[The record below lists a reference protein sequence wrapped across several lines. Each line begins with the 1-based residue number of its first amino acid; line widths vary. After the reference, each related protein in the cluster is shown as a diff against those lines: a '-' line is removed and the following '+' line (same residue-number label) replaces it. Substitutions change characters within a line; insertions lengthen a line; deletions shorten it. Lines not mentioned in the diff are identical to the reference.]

1 MIEITATYLVSL
13 EGNDIDTKKVQ
24 KLKKGDALQLKRIS
38 DAEDTFEL
46 CVCHTDGREID
57 LLSYAES
64 VGIAPFI
71 DDGSLKVEKC
81 TVAGV
86 TVTPGK
92 TRAKDV
98 TDLALQ
104 VTYSYDE
111 EVLVRYEDTDTLA
124 FATENDVVQTMAAFS
139 VAAGDS
145 DVVMARPYLNL
156 YTMDMP
162 MEYGWQYELFDVDFE
177 ENTTYNFYAHALFN
191 ENFTKCKISAKVYN
205 PDNEEEE
212 YELEL
217 EENEKNTVLTFV
229 NHARIFDGEE
239 GVNCEIE

>member
-1 MIEITATYLVSL
+1 MIDITAVYTVTL

-24 KLKKGDALQLKRIS
+24 KLKKGDTLLLKRIN
-38 DAEDTFEL
+38 DAEDTFEI
-46 CVCHTDGREID
+46 CVCHKDGREID
-57 LLSYAES
+57 LLTYAES

-71 DDGSLKVEKC
+71 DDGSL
-81 TVAGV
+81 TVNKAEVSSV

-92 TRAKDV
+92 TRAKDI
-98 TDLALQ
+98 TDLQLN

-111 EVLVRYEDTDTLA
+111 EILSRYEDTDTLA
-124 FATENDVVQTMAAFS
+124 FATGEDTVQTMAAFS

-145 DVVMARPYLNL
+145 DVVMTRPYLNL

-177 ENTTYNFYAHALFN
+177 ENTTYSFYTHALFN
-191 ENFTKCKISAKVYN
+191 EDFTKCKVLAKIYN

-212 YELEL
+212 FELEL
-217 EENEKNTVLTFV
+217 DENEKASVLTFV
-229 NHARIFDGEE
+229 NHARIFEGEDGL
-239 GVNCEIE
+239 NCEIE

>member
-1 MIEITATYLVSL
+1 MIDITTSYMVSL

-38 DAEDTFEL
+38 DAEDTYEI
-46 CVCHTDGREID
+46 CVCHKDGREID

-64 VGIAPFI
+64 VGIAPFM
-71 DDGSLKVEKC
+71 DDGSL
-81 TVAGV
+81 TVKSAAVAAV

-92 TRAKDV
+92 TRAKDI
-98 TDLALQ
+98 TDLQLQ

-111 EVLVRYEDTDTLA
+111 EILARYEDTDTLA
-124 FATENDVVQTMAAFS
+124 FATAEDTVQTMAAFS

-145 DVVMARPYLNL
+145 DVVMSRPYLNL

-191 ENFTKCKISAKVYN
+191 EDFTKCKILAKVYN
-205 PDNEEEE
+205 PDSEEDEF
-212 YELEL
+212 ELEL
-217 EENEKNTVLTFV
+217 EESEKATVVTFV
-229 NHARIFDGEE
+229 NHARIFDGED